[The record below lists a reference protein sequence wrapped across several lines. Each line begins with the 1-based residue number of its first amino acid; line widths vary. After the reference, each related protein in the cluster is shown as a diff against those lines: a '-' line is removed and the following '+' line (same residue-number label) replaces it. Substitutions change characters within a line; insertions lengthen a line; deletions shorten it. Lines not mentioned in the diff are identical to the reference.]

1 MHADQVRAAPR
12 AARRGAVLTQRNSAR
27 KLTTVYQ
34 DNRREYVAHLGLE
47 LYQSAGGAA
56 AAARG
61 TESEEESE
69 DEDAFQAPTPHTH
82 AGAPAALQQQLALV
96 PVPNQVASP
105 AAAARGARVP
115 MSHLLSLVP
124 PRRQRAG
131 TLPAP
136 TCNTHLTCSC
146 R

>member
-1 MHADQVRAAPR
+1 M
-12 AARRGAVLTQRNSAR
+12 LTQRYSAR

-47 LYQSAGGAA
+47 LYQSTGGAA

-69 DEDAFQAPTPHTH
+69 DEDVFQAGTTPVH
-82 AGAPAALQQQLALV
+82 AAPPAVQQQQLALV
-96 PVPNQVASP
+96 PVPTQVASP
-105 AAAARGARVP
+105 ASAARGARVP

-131 TLPAP
+131 T
-136 TCNTHLTCSC
+136 
-146 R
+146 

>member
-1 MHADQVRAAPR
+1 MRGAPR
-12 AARRGAVLTQRNSAR
+12 AARQRRALTHRCSAR

-56 AAARG
+56 AAAPG
-61 TESEEESE
+61 AESEEESE
-69 DEDAFQAPTPHTH
+69 DEDAFQPPAPPMH
-82 AGAPAALQQQLALV
+82 ASPPAVQQQQLALV
-96 PVPNQVASP
+96 PVPTQVGSP

-136 TCNTHLTCSC
+136 TCSTHLTCSC

>member
-1 MHADQVRAAPR
+1 MHADEVRAAAR
-12 AARRGAVLTQRNSAR
+12 GARRGATLTQHHSAR

-47 LYQSAGGAA
+47 LYQSSGGAA

-69 DEDAFQAPTPHTH
+69 DEDAFQAPAPHTH
-82 AGAPAALQQQLALV
+82 AAAPAALQQQLALV

-131 TLPAP
+131 TCPA
-136 TCNTHLTCSC
+136 TSCSTHLTCSC

>member
-69 DEDAFQAPTPHTH
+69 EEDVFQAAAPPTL
-82 AGAPAALQQQLALV
+82 AAPQVQQQQQLALV

-105 AAAARGARVP
+105 AAGARGARVP

-124 PRRQRAG
+124 ARRQRAG
-131 TLPAP
+131 ACAAP
-136 TCNTHLTCSC
+136 SCSTHLLV
-146 R
+146 

>member
-1 MHADQVRAAPR
+1 
-12 AARRGAVLTQRNSAR
+12 VLTQRNSAR

-69 DEDAFQAPTPHTH
+69 EEDVFQAAAPPTLAAPHVQQ
-82 AGAPAALQQQLALV
+82 QQQLALV
-96 PVPNQVASP
+96 PVPIPGGITGCWSTGSACSHVPLAVLGAGAPP
-105 AAAARGARVP
+105 ARRCVRCTKLQ
-115 MSHLLSLVP
+115 HP
-124 PRRQRAG
+124 PA
-131 TLPAP
+131 
-136 TCNTHLTCSC
+136 CLTCTC